1 MSCLALRSEVSPTLP
16 VIASVAKQPRG
27 RVTRPDRAFAR
38 TPVSRRTMG
47 CFVASLLTMT
57 GSTAVENEA

>member
-1 MSCLALRSEVSPTLP
+1 MSCLALRSEVSLTLP

-27 RVTRPDRAFAR
+27 SVTRPL
-38 TPVSRRTMG
+38 G